1 MILNIKKIEENLLKI
16 MSICIDTVNSI
27 KVKKSELKV
36 DGTLITE
43 TDKKIHSTI
52 EKFLLKFDKNIPIIS
67 EEGQFIDQ
75 EFEQNLYWLIDP
87 IDGTQ
92 SYSNGGLDYTINI
105 ALIDRGEP
113 ILGIIGHPPTKSIW
127 FGSKDTAYKKIKKKI
142 LT

>member
-1 MILNIKKIEENLLKI
+1 M
-16 MSICIDTVNSI
+16 
-27 KVKKSELKV
+27 
-36 DGTLITE
+36 
-43 TDKKIHSTI
+43 
-52 EKFLLKFDKNIPIIS
+52 LKFDKNIPIIS
-67 EEGQFIDQ
+67 EGQFIDQ

-127 FGSKDTAYKKIKKKI
+127 FGSDTAYKKIKKKYLLLQI
-142 LT
+142 LKT